1 MADPEA
7 KAGIPAVVTVNGRV
21 TSRDNDAIV
30 AQIERTREN
39 LAATIDSIA
48 ERVSP
53 ANNMQKLRART
64 REQLSRPDVQL
75 GAMAVGLALT
85 GLVILR
91 IWGRRKK

>member
-7 KAGIPAVVTVNGRV
+7 KAGVPATVTVNGRV

-30 AQIERTREN
+30 AQIERTRED